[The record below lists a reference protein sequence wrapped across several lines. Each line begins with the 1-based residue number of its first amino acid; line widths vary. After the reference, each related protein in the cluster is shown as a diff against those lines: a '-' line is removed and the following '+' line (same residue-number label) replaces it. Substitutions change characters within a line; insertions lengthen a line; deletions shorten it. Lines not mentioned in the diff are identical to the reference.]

1 MLSAVCDISV
11 AMAHTTQQA
20 QLMPEHLSIRLPDGT
35 TERGERLA
43 ALMAELP
50 EYQGFPVSRSRVL
63 TQALLRGLD
72 LLEQEHGVSQQPKGK
87 GRK

>member
-1 MLSAVCDISV
+1 
-11 AMAHTTQQA
+11 
-20 QLMPEHLSIRLPDGT
+20 MPEHLSIRLPDGT

-43 ALMAELP
+43 EHMADLP

-72 LLEQEHGVSQQPKGK
+72 LLEEEHGLTKPKK
-87 GRK
+87 GRKK